1 MQLKD
6 IYKLFLESEGVCT
19 DSRQIK
25 KNTIFFSLK
34 GRNFNGNLFADQALS
49 LGCSFCVIDDKK
61 YKKSEKH
68 ILVDDVL
75 ICLQEL
81 ASLHRTKLACSV
93 IAITGSN
100 GKTTSKELISNVLSK
115 KYNVLST
122 EGNLNNHIGV
132 PLTLL
137 KLNKNHQFAVIEMGA
152 NHLKEI
158 ELLCE
163 IAKPNFGLI
172 TNIGKAHVEGFGSI
186 DNILKG
192 KTELYRYL
200 KKNNGI
206 VFVNSDDKKL
216 SKNATGLNSI
226 SYGNGSMYASQ
237 IIIDDIYVNIFCL
250 GITFKSNLI
259 GKYQIFNLA
268 SAVCIGDY
276 FKIDKFLIQEA
287 IQNYIPKNNRSQIIE
302 TKRNKVLMDA
312 YNANPT
318 SMRETIN
325 YFDYIN
331 YEKKFLILGDMLE
344 LGDTSENEHKEI
356 INLITNKEYEF
367 ILVGDIF
374 SSINKENSFKNVDSV
389 PKKKLLELEKYF
401 ILVKGS
407 RSITLEKILNYL

>member
-1 MQLKD
+1 MQIED

-19 DSRQIK
+19 DSRKTK

-34 GRNFNGNLFADQALS
+34 GKNFNGNLFADQALS
-49 LGCSFCVIDDKK
+49 QGCSFCVIDDKK
-61 YKKSEKH
+61 YKKSEKY

-81 ASLHRTKLACSV
+81 ASLHRSKLACSL

-100 GKTTSKELISNVLSK
+100 GKTTSKELISSVLRK
-115 KYNVLST
+115 KFNVLST

-137 KLNKNHQFAVIEMGA
+137 KLNKSHQLAVIEMGA

-163 IAKPNFGLI
+163 IAKPNFGII
-172 TNIGKAHVEGFGSI
+172 TNIGKAHIEGFGSI
-186 DNILKG
+186 DNILIG

-200 KKNNGI
+200 EKNNGT

-216 SKNATGLNSI
+216 SKSTYGLNSI
-226 SYGNGSMYASQ
+226 SYGSESIYAPQ
-237 IIIDDIYVNIFCL
+237 ITIDDIYVNIFCL

-259 GKYQIFNLA
+259 GKYQKFNIALA
-268 SAVCIGDY
+268 ICIGDY

-344 LGDTSENEHKEI
+344 LGDTSDIEHKEI
-356 INLITNKEYEF
+356 INLITEKKYEF

-374 SSINKENSFKNVDSV
+374 SSMEKENSFKNVDSI
-389 PKKKLLELEKYF
+389 PKKNLLELEKYF

>member
-6 IYKLFLESEGVCT
+6 IYKLFLESEGICT
-19 DSRQIK
+19 DTRNIK
-25 KNTIFFSLK
+25 KNTIYFGLK
-34 GRNFNGNLFADQALS
+34 GRNFNGNQFADQALS
-49 LGCSFCVIDDKK
+49 LGCSFCVIDEKR
-61 YKKSEKH
+61 YKKSKKY
-68 ILVDDVL
+68 ILVEDVL

-81 ASLHRTKLACSV
+81 ASLHRSSLACRV

-100 GKTTSKELISNVLSK
+100 GKTTSKELISCVLRK

-137 KLNKNHQFAVIEMGA
+137 KLNKNHQFAVVEMGA
-152 NHLKEI
+152 NHLLEI
-158 ELLCE
+158 ELLCK
-163 IAKPNFGLI
+163 IAKPNFGII
-172 TNIGKAHVEGFGSI
+172 TNIGKAHLEGFGTI

-200 KKNNGI
+200 KKSNGI
-206 VFVNSDDKKL
+206 VFINSDDKKL
-216 SKNATGLNSI
+216 SKNSEGLNSI
-226 SYGNGSMYASQ
+226 SYGSESIYESQ
-237 IIIDDIYVNIFCL
+237 IIMDDIFINIFCL

-259 GKYQIFNLA
+259 GKYQKFNLA

-287 IQNYIPKNNRSQIIE
+287 IQNYFPKNNRSQIIE

-312 YNANPT
+312 YNANPS
-318 SMRETIN
+318 SMLETIN
-325 YFDYIN
+325 YFEDIN
-331 YEKKFLILGDMLE
+331 FEKKFLILGDMLE
-344 LGDTSENEHKEI
+344 LGDKTKNEHQEI
-356 INLITNKEYEF
+356 INLITKKEFEF
-367 ILVGDIF
+367 ILVGEIF
-374 SSINKENSFKNVDSV
+374 CSIKNENSFKNVESV
-389 PKKKLLELEKYF
+389 PKKILHKLEKYF